1 MKSCH
6 GGDSLIAHLFTA
18 ALSWSMT
25 LLGSLLFTIALPD
38 TIILA
43 PAYRVGGETE
53 RGTDMG

>member
-1 MKSCH
+1 MRSSY
-6 GGDSLIAHLFTA
+6 GGGSLIAHLFTA

-43 PAYRVGGETE
+43 PA
-53 RGTDMG
+53 